1 MESLFWWSVGLIAY
15 VYAGYPA
22 LLAVWAALV
31 RTPDVDLE
39 IVGRDDDNALPG
51 VSVIIAA
58 RNEARRLPG
67 RIENLLAADYPQ
79 DRLQIIVASDGST
92 DHTLEAL
99 APYASRIELVML
111 SPRGKA
117 AALNAAVSRARYP
130 VLVFADA
137 RQRFAPDA
145 IRRLVRHFN
154 RLSVGAVSG
163 ELILDCERADL
174 KVGAYTEAEVG
185 PYPQISVGADLQV
198 GPPSTI
204 GDGVGAYWKYEK
216 WLRRHEAIIG
226 STLGVTGAIYAMRRA
241 LWQPLPEDTI
251 LDDVLGPMRIVLQGH
266 RVMFDHTAHAFDETA
281 RDAAVETR
289 RKVRT
294 LAGNFQLLALEPRL
308 LVPGVNP
315 VWFQFVSHK
324 LGRLLVPYALAAA
337 FVSSVWLAP
346 ASWMYATAAAAQT
359 AFYGLAAYGAML
371 EKRARQH
378 AGAAAEVMR
387 EAA

>member
-22 LLAVWAALV
+22 LLAIWAALV
-31 RTPDVDLE
+31 SKPHVDE
-39 IVGRDDDNALPG
+39 PAVEYRHDEALPG

-67 RIENLLAADYPQ
+67 RIENLLGADYPQ

-92 DHTLEAL
+92 DHTLDAL

-111 SPRGKA
+111 PPGGKA
-117 AALNAAVSRARYP
+117 AALNAAVARARYP

-145 IRRLVRHFN
+145 IRRLVRHFG

-174 KVGAYTEAEVG
+174 
-185 PYPQISVGADLQV
+185 QRVGADAQV
-198 GPPSTI
+198 GPSSTI
-204 GDGVGAYWKYEK
+204 ADGVSAYWKYEK
-216 WLRRHEAIIG
+216 WLRRHEAIVG

-241 LWQPLPEDTI
+241 LWQPLPDDTI
-251 LDDVLGPMRIVLQGH
+251 LDDVLGPMRIVLQGS
-266 RVMFDHTAHAFDETA
+266 RVMFDGTAYAFDETA
-281 RDAAVETR
+281 PDAAVETR

-294 LAGNFQLLALEPRL
+294 LSGNFQLLALEPRL
-308 LVPGVNP
+308 LLPGVNP

-324 LGRLLVPYALAAA
+324 LGRLIVPYALAAA

-346 ASWMYATAAAAQT
+346 ASWMYATAAAGQT

-371 EKRARQH
+371 EWRARQH

>member
-1 MESLFWWSVGLIAY
+1 MESLFWWSVGVIVY
-15 VYAGYPA
+15 VYAGYPV
-22 LLAVWAALV
+22 LLALWALV
-31 RTPDVDLE
+31 ASKAESTDPGIDVRNDE
-39 IVGRDDDNALPG
+39 ALPG

-67 RIENLLAADYPQ
+67 RIENLLASDYPQ

-92 DHTLEAL
+92 DHTIEAV
-99 APYASRIELVML
+99 APYASRIELVL
-111 SPRGKA
+111 LPPRGKA

-154 RLSVGAVSG
+154 RLAVGAVSG
-163 ELILDCERADL
+163 ELILDCETPDL
-174 KVGAYTEAEVG
+174 KIGAEEQPTGSAGVGIGNGQAGT
-185 PYPQISVGADLQV
+185 
-198 GPPSTI
+198 PSTI
-204 GDGVGAYWKYEK
+204 ADGVGAYWKYEK
-216 WLRRHEAIIG
+216 WLRRHEAIVG
-226 STLGVTGAIYAMRRA
+226 STLGVTGAIYAMRRT
-241 LWQPLPEDTI
+241 LWQPLPDDTI
-251 LDDVLGPMRIVLQGH
+251 LDDVLGPMRIVLRRY
-266 RVMFDHTAHAFDETA
+266 RVVFDGTARAFDETA
-281 RDAAVETR
+281 PDAAVETR

-308 LVPGVNP
+308 LVPGINP

-337 FVSSVWLAP
+337 FVSSMWLAP
-346 ASWMYATAAAAQT
+346 ASWIYATAAAAQV
-359 AFYGLAAYGAML
+359 AFYGLAAYGATL
-371 EKRARQH
+371 ERRARRQ
-378 AGAAAEVMR
+378 AGGAPEVMR